1 MATNV
6 VATFRKTMYTLYNYT
21 VYINKYDI
29 VTYVY
34 LCMVQYVSFYGAV
47 NFCQQP
53 FMYLAILITA
63 AKKKYLLLGMCTYQK
78 SFM

>member
-29 VTYVY
+29 ATYVY
-34 LCMVQYVSFYGAV
+34 LCMVVV
-47 NFCQQP
+47 C
-53 FMYLAILITA
+53 
-63 AKKKYLLLGMCTYQK
+63 KLLWCC
-78 SFM
+78 